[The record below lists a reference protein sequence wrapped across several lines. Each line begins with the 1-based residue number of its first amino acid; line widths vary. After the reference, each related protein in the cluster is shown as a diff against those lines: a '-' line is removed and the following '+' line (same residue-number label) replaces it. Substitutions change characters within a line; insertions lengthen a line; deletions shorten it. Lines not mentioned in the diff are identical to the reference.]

1 MADLSLAI
9 FMFPMLFVLVFS
21 GIPVALSL
29 IATAFLF
36 GVIEFGMVLP
46 TQFHSRLF
54 DVTSNFVLAAI
65 PLFVFMGAMLERA
78 GIAAKLFEA
87 IKIWFGALRGGLAIT
102 TIIMC
107 GIFAASSGVVGA
119 VEIVVGLM
127 AVPAMM
133 GAGYKKD
140 LAAGTVCAGGSLG
153 TTIPPSV
160 VIIVYASITEQSKLI
175 TYFL

>member
-78 GIAAKLFEA
+78 GIAVTERVPLKVGENPHNAHYLATKAAK
-87 IKIWFGALRGGLAIT
+87 
-102 TIIMC
+102 
-107 GIFAASSGVVGA
+107 SGH
-119 VEIVVGLM
+119 L
-127 AVPAMM
+127 
-133 GAGYKKD
+133 
-140 LAAGTVCAGGSLG
+140 L
-153 TTIPPSV
+153 
-160 VIIVYASITEQSKLI
+160 
-175 TYFL
+175 